1 MSHYFSRAEL
11 IARPRDSELL
21 NKLSRHGEAYR
32 DHSLIWRLFPGD
44 GAPRDF
50 VFRSEHRE
58 AGSSIYYVVSQREP
72 QAQPGLFKV
81 QSKQYSP
88 QLLEGDWLRFDLR
101 ANPTISRRDEEK
113 RSHRH
118 DVLMDAK
125 RNESSDEDAPSRMD
139 AAAQKWLLQRAPDW
153 GLNVRPESL
162 LTTGYAQHRLR
173 HKGQRIEYSSLDYQ
187 GTAQV
192 VDPKLLCTAL
202 INGVGRARGFG
213 CGLLMIKR
221 MT

>member
-11 IARPRDSELL
+11 VARPRDSELL
-21 NKLSRHGEAYR
+21 IKLSRYGEAYR

-50 VFRSEHRE
+50 LFRSERQE
-58 AGSSIYYVVSQREP
+58 EGASVYYVVSQREP
-72 QAQPGLFKV
+72 LPQPGLFKV

-88 QLLEGDWLRFDLR
+88 QLVEGDWLRFDLR
-101 ANPTISRRDEEK
+101 ANPTISRRDEQN

-125 RNESSDEDAPSRMD
+125 RNESSDEDARSRMD
-139 AAAQKWLLQRAPDW
+139 AAAQQWLLKRAPDW
-153 GLNVRPESL
+153 GLGVRQESL

-173 HKGQRIEYSSLDYQ
+173 HKGQRIEYSSLDYR
-187 GTAQV
+187 GVAQV
-192 VDPKLLCTAL
+192 LDPELLGGAL

-213 CGLLMIKR
+213 CGLLLVKR
-221 MT
+221 MA